1 MMKLSHTKIAI
12 PFLKHNIYIYN
23 IYMKLNNTGSK
34 LSNTNSKILTIKI
47 IILKQKFFLESN
59 YKQSNKIQNK
69 LPNE

>member
-1 MMKLSHTKIAI
+1 
-12 PFLKHNIYIYN
+12 
-23 IYMKLNNTGSK
+23 MKLNNAGSK

>member
-12 PFLKHNIYIYN
+12 PFLKHNN